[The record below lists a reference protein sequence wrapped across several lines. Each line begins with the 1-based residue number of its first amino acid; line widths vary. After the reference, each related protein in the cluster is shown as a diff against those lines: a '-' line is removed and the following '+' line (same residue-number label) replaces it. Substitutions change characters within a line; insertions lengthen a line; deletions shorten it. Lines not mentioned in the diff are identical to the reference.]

1 MNTPNVIERRFLS
14 LEMEPLAIKL
24 ADIDLDRLRRLFLVL
39 ADRASSA
46 VPTAR
51 CDQDDTVM
59 ERFLLCRFGDEA
71 VQSIPAE
78 FLAEQESFLNSIRGT
93 MATLLPLGSESI
105 KGTAG
110 SAKFEVSVLGAMV
123 RVSRERWGG

>member
-46 VPTAR
+46 IPTAR

-59 ERFLLCRFGDEA
+59 ERFLLCRFGDGT

-78 FLAEQESFLNSIRGT
+78 YLAEQESFQNSIRGAMST
-93 MATLLPLGSESI
+93 QLSLGSASI
-105 KGTAG
+105 KGTEG
-110 SAKFEVSVLGAMV
+110 SASFDVTVLGAMV
-123 RVSRERWGG
+123 RISREQWGS

>member
-24 ADIDLDRLRRLFLVL
+24 ADIDLDGLRRLFLVL

-46 VPTAR
+46 IPTAR

-59 ERFLLCRFGDEA
+59 ERLLLCRFGDEP

-78 FLAEQESFLNSIRGT
+78 YLAEQEPFQNSIRQA
-93 MATLLPLGSESI
+93 MSSHSPHANEST
-105 KGTAG
+105 KGTEG

-123 RVSRERWGG
+123 RVSREQWGS